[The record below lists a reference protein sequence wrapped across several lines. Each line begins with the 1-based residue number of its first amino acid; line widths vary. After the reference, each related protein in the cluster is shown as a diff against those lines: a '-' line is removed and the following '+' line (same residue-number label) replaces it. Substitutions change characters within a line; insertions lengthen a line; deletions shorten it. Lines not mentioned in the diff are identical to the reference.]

1 MRKEKDPKNGSI
13 YLKPTQFV
21 LGIGC
26 RRNTAFENID
36 RAIRQS
42 LLKLQIDISDID
54 MIASID
60 VKKDEPG
67 IKEFCERNRIDFV
80 TYTADEL
87 MAVQENSVPR
97 SLSGSMLEWTTC
109 ASVQQCLHAAG
120 NAIKQENLFIKT

>member
-60 VKKDEPG
+60 VKKM
-67 IKEFCERNRIDFV
+67 NR
-80 TYTADEL
+80 E
-87 MAVQENSVPR
+87 
-97 SLSGSMLEWTTC
+97 
-109 ASVQQCLHAAG
+109 
-120 NAIKQENLFIKT
+120 